1 MCLCVRLEASLFGG
15 RVCVGLFF
23 EGVRCSLGGV
33 RAGFFCWF
41 CLACGCRGMGWLCPW
56 ARFVVLPVGSF
67 ERRVA
72 PVFSLVVWALLLPFL
87 FGVAAVAGLLLP

>member
-1 MCLCVRLEASLFGG
+1 MFV
-15 RVCVGLFF
+15 VVFF
-23 EGVRCSLGGV
+23 
-33 RAGFFCWF
+33 AGFVWRV
-41 CLACGCRGMGWLCPW
+41 AAKVWAGCALGSV
-56 ARFVVLPVGSF
+56 FVVLPVGCF

>member
-1 MCLCVRLEASLFGG
+1 MFWEVRVLVL
-15 RVCVGLFF
+15 
-23 EGVRCSLGGV
+23 
-33 RAGFFCWF
+33 AGF
-41 CLACGCRGMGWLCPW
+41 LGRLLPLTGLVMPLVA
-56 ARFVVLPVGSF
+56 FVVSAVCRF